1 MAARA
6 IAFTVTG
13 FFVFGAVVAM
23 LSAAGSPTAGKT
35 LAIVILSAP
44 LVMLLLAGAS
54 RLIAL
59 REPAGRE
66 PGARPQQ
73 TALNEQARTF
83 LFIAGFAALCV
94 VVLVVHAELR
104 AETGFADAVAW
115 IVLLAFVASVPVGLV
130 VLFGLMLVPTAQLWL
145 RSIAGPRK
153 DFFRGALHIT
163 KCEFSEATQAYDRY
177 RPDFPDDS
185 RGTLGNA
192 YILAVEG
199 RYDEALRDTHRAVLL
214 ERRPETFDL
223 RGRLLFRAGA
233 LVEAL
238 ADGEAALA
246 LNPRLAAARD
256 LVGALLV
263 TARLLD
269 RAIDLMES
277 GGLSQTTAAS
287 RFALAEAYR
296 LRGDHDLARK
306 YYAQAAKLAPFY
318 VKFDPRHSEGLWA
331 CALAELG
338 RWEEADRHIQHT
350 LGRNASDTTAL
361 YARALHEKEMG
372 DLDALEQTLKEMLV
386 ASLGLE
392 VVGVLTDP
400 QFTPLLDEKRFRELL
415 AWALGAQRQ
424 ARERV
429 LAQRNT
435 AP

>member
-54 RLIAL
+54 RLIAR

-153 DFFRGALHIT
+153 ISSGVRSTSRRANSERPRRRMIAIGATFRT
-163 KCEFSEATQAYDRY
+163 TPEERSE
-177 RPDFPDDS
+177 
-185 RGTLGNA
+185 TLIYWRSKA
-192 YILAVEG
+192 
-199 RYDEALRDTHRAVLL
+199 DTM
-214 ERRPETFDL
+214 RR
-223 RGRLLFRAGA
+223 
-233 LVEAL
+233 
-238 ADGEAALA
+238 
-246 LNPRLAAARD
+246 
-256 LVGALLV
+256 
-263 TARLLD
+263 
-269 RAIDLMES
+269 
-277 GGLSQTTAAS
+277 
-287 RFALAEAYR
+287 
-296 LRGDHDLARK
+296 
-306 YYAQAAKLAPFY
+306 
-318 VKFDPRHSEGLWA
+318 
-331 CALAELG
+331 
-338 RWEEADRHIQHT
+338 
-350 LGRNASDTTAL
+350 
-361 YARALHEKEMG
+361 
-372 DLDALEQTLKEMLV
+372 
-386 ASLGLE
+386 
-392 VVGVLTDP
+392 
-400 QFTPLLDEKRFRELL
+400 
-415 AWALGAQRQ
+415 
-424 ARERV
+424 
-429 LAQRNT
+429 
-435 AP
+435 